1 MEKVWQKKI
10 LKCATNRKITK
21 QKLQENHI
29 YLQDL
34 NAATRDTTTDFHGRR
49 RKFLYLTEENNR
61 PKAVTKIDNRDYVR
75 RR

>member
-10 LKCATNRKITK
+10 LKCATNRKNYEAKNTGK
-21 QKLQENHI
+21 P

-61 PKAVTKIDNRDYVR
+61 PKAVTKIDNHDYVR

>member
-1 MEKVWQKKI
+1 MAKEKTINAQQIEKYEAKNTG
-10 LKCATNRKITK
+10 KP
-21 QKLQENHI
+21 

-49 RKFLYLTEENNR
+49 RKFLYLAEDNNR
-61 PKAVTKIDNRDYVR
+61 AKTVTKIDNHDYVR

>member
-1 MEKVWQKKI
+1 MAKEKTKMRNKS
-10 LKCATNRKITK
+10 TNYGAKNTGK
-21 QKLQENHI
+21 P

-49 RKFLYLTEENNR
+49 RKFLYLAEDNNR
-61 PKAVTKIDNRDYVR
+61 AKTVTKIDNHDYVR

>member
-1 MEKVWQKKI
+1 MRNKSKNYEAKNTGKP
-10 LKCATNRKITK
+10 
-21 QKLQENHI
+21 

-34 NAATRDTTTDFHGRR
+34 NAATRDTTTDFHARR

-61 PKAVTKIDNRDYVR
+61 AKTVTKIDNRDYVR

>member
-1 MEKVWQKKI
+1 MAKEKTKIRKKS
-10 LKCATNRKITK
+10 KSYEAKNTGKP
-21 QKLQENHI
+21 

-49 RKFLYLTEENNR
+49 RKFLYLAEDNNR
-61 PKAVTKIDNRDYVR
+61 AKTVTKIDNHDYVR

>member
-1 MEKVWQKKI
+1 MRNKSKNYEAKNTGKP
-10 LKCATNRKITK
+10 
-21 QKLQENHI
+21 

-34 NAATRDTTTDFHGRR
+34 NAATPDTTTDFHGRR

>member
-1 MEKVWQKKI
+1 MAKEKTKIRKKS
-10 LKCATNRKITK
+10 KSYEAKNTGKP
-21 QKLQENHI
+21 

-34 NAATRDTTTDFHGRR
+34 NAATRDTATDFHGRR

-61 PKAVTKIDNRDYVR
+61 PKAVTKIDNHDYVR